1 MLILEGEQG
10 LGKSTACAVLAGSW
24 YSDHLPDIRYS
35 GKDVSQHLN
44 GKWLIEVGEMS
55 AMNKAESAALKAFI
69 TRTYERYRRSYGRK
83 EVVEPRQCVFIGT
96 TNKTAYLRDETGG
109 RRFWPVRVTKVDIDR
124 LRRDRDQLFAEAVY
138 LHRQGVR
145 HWPSAEFEE
154 MHITPEQEA
163 RYETDAWEDKVGEYL
178 QGESR
183 TIISEV
189 AHNALLLDTHRIG
202 TADQRRI
209 RAILERLGWEQGP
222 RSNGKRWW
230 VPRCSERTTRRP
242 SAAVTHVTHFLRK
255 PQGGN
260 VGYWKTY
267 HSRTVILKCAS
278 RASLRHCR

>member
-1 MLILEGEQG
+1 MD
-10 LGKSTACAVLAGSW
+10 A
-24 YSDHLPDIRYS
+24 
-35 GKDVSQHLN
+35 
-44 GKWLIEVGEMS
+44 
-55 AMNKAESAALKAFI
+55 
-69 TRTYERYRRSYGRK
+69 RRSSSL
-83 EVVEPRQCVFIGT
+83 VSAFIGT

-202 TADQRRI
+202 TTDQRRI
-209 RAILERLGWEQGP
+209 RAILERLGWEQGA

-230 VPRCSERTTRRP
+230 VPRCSERISKDAQCRSDARDAL
-242 SAAVTHVTHFLRK
+242 SEEAARNEHWLLENIHD
-255 PQGGN
+255 
-260 VGYWKTY
+260 
-267 HSRTVILKCAS
+267 SRTVLLELRGTA
-278 RASLRHCR
+278 ALRHCH